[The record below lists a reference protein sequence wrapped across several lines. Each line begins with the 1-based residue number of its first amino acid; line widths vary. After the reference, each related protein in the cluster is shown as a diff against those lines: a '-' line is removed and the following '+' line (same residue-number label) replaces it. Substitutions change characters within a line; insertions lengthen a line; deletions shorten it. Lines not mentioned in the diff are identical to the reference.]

1 MIYDIPDWAFF
12 LPSFT
17 FTNSAQN
24 LFHTCI
30 LLAALHYHCHAPLL
44 SPASLPPNAKANKK
58 KKEKKKDSICL
69 SCTRELSVALI
80 MHTESEL
87 WRTNFC
93 CHRIPFE

>member
-1 MIYDIPDWAFF
+1 MIYDIPDWAF

-44 SPASLPPNAKANKK
+44 SLPPNAKKK
-58 KKEKKKDSICL
+58 TLSALVAPESI
-69 SCTRELSVALI
+69 
-80 MHTESEL
+80 
-87 WRTNFC
+87 
-93 CHRIPFE
+93 P